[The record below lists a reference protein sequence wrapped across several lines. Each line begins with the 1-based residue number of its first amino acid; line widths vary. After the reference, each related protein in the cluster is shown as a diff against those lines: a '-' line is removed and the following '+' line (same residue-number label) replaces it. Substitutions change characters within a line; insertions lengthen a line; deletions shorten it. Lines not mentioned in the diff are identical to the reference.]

1 MKKIIRVLH
10 IFILILLIA
19 LNALSCQAPGKLGP
33 NVGTDNNVVTN
44 DQRNPQERI
53 GAEINQEIIKSE
65 AAADAIV
72 DLRGIDDA
80 TVVFWDNRAIVGVM
94 PAGGAISEELRE
106 EVINRVKNSNPIIDE
121 INITADKKI
130 FVELDD
136 LQQSLIR
143 GKKINNISKDI
154 EDIANAIRNTK

>member
-53 GAEINQEIIKSE
+53 GAEINQEI
-65 AAADAIV
+65 
-72 DLRGIDDA
+72 
-80 TVVFWDNRAIVGVM
+80 
-94 PAGGAISEELRE
+94 
-106 EVINRVKNSNPIIDE
+106 
-121 INITADKKI
+121 
-130 FVELDD
+130 
-136 LQQSLIR
+136 
-143 GKKINNISKDI
+143 
-154 EDIANAIRNTK
+154 